1 MRGAGSA
8 PAWHSHA
15 PERIALNPLLSIPV
29 PHTHDLSEVSE
40 LPEALA
46 LLAPKSSPALT
57 GTPTAPTADP
67 ATNTTQLATTAFVQ
81 AVAAALYAQILGGA
95 PAQLDTLNEIV
106 AALGNDPNL
115 AATLLTAI
123 SARLPL
129 SLFVAGGDLPVG
141 TGAGAASRL
150 AKGANG
156 YGPITRNDALVS
168 GINHAIHRG
177 SGQLWPITPGR
188 YYAANLH
195 SLTLSNLAGV
205 ANRIQLYQYTV
216 PEDMNVDQL
225 AIRCVTGV
233 ASATCRVGIY
243 AADANRKPA
252 ALLFGGTSN
261 LDCSV
266 SGTTLTETA
275 PADLKVSGGDVVWLA
290 TWHSS
295 TATLHA
301 LPNSGELGCA
311 GRTLSEV
318 AGNTIIQTVLH
329 RTLTYSGGSWPNPWG
344 TFDPTEIANSAAYNV
359 NLRAE

>member
-1 MRGAGSA
+1 M
-8 PAWHSHA
+8 
-15 PERIALNPLLSIPV
+15 NPLLSIPV
-29 PHTHDLSEVSE
+29 PHTHDLSEVSD

-156 YGPITRNDALVS
+156 LSPIVVNDVLVS

-177 SGQLWPITPGR
+177 AGELWPVTAGR
-188 YYAANLH
+188 HYAGNLH

-205 ANRIQLYQYTV
+205 ANRIQLYPYCRA
-216 PEDMNVDQL
+216 EDLNVDQL
-225 AIRCVTGV
+225 VIRCGTGV
-233 ASATCRVGIY
+233 ASATVKVGIY
-243 AADANRKPA
+243 ESTSERKPG
-252 ALLFGGTSN
+252 ALLFGGSSN
-261 LDCSV
+261 LDCGTS
-266 SGTTLTETA
+266 STTLTETA
-275 PADLKVSGGDVVWLA
+275 PSDLKIRGGEVYWLA

-295 TATLHA
+295 TASLHA
-301 LPNSGELGCA
+301 LPNSGELACA
-311 GRTLSEV
+311 GRTLAEV
-318 AGNTIIQTVLH
+318 AGNTIIQSVLH
-329 RTLTYSGGSWPNPWG
+329 RTLAYGSAWPNPWG
-344 TFDPTEIANSAAYNV
+344 WDVSEIANSAAYNV
-359 NLRAE
+359 NVRAE